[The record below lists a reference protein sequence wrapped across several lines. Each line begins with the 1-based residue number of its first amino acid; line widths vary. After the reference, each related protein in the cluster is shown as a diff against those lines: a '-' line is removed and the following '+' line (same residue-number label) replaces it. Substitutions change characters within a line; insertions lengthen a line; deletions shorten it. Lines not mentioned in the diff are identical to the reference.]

1 MSLFNRIL
9 SIGDVLSR
17 LPQLDTQVD
26 KLEAEDSISRDNS
39 QLRRS
44 FTRRCHDLY
53 KQIDEHKKRIR
64 DVKAK
69 ESTEEQRMTALEQLE
84 DLQVRLLRLAP
95 ERDRSS
101 DVASRSS
108 EGDTPGRGGD
118 KSTREKTPFSYEPA
132 TPSLGVQETP
142 VLVQTR
148 SFSTP
153 QPEVPTV
160 ATRRG
165 SIMYDAASEEEDEE
179 EKVQEEV
186 IEEETNAEL
195 EQEESRGREE
205 SLAPSV
211 TRITQLPP
219 QPQPRSEKKPS
230 SSAPPPEE
238 PARPTSASDATRP
251 PAAAKRIVAGGNTF
265 VVLANLQAAEQGDL
279 SISEGE
285 KLTIL
290 QTRPD
295 GWWTARNANG
305 ETGLVPKTFLRQ
317 ATAADEER
325 SAETPSQEVQ
335 QERAAASRPPASTAQ
350 PPPPITEP
358 IPKRRARC
366 LGDAQQLDPHLSF
379 ACHLTPRLSHSNIGF
394 HDLYW
399 NYHDD
404 KLRKRRVRVS
414 KLVRLVRLEGMPKEG
429 AVCLVRTALYDRST
443 KTGRQIVSNVHTI
456 RSQVKNRTWTFNTR
470 TDTTSSGVDYG
481 DFIVRS
487 NYNMDDV
494 VLLIEASHVV
504 QTQAGPEERSLG
516 IITIPLIM
524 KGDVVISN
532 KTYSEPMRGENIFDR
547 STTGGE
553 LTQYRIV
560 LKVLDV
566 PQELVPFVDS
576 MPDVLLFNPM
586 FVRLYFFFRRRAG
599 TTLLRDRDNPLSA
612 EVISDPLLAL
622 FPSVA
627 DQPDMMD
634 QLRNLWNAKLK
645 TIKNKSE
652 ADQAVAF
659 FQLFMNTAYCINKT
673 AVMPAYCIWDAK
685 GLAARHQVLKKC
697 EDMLREYRTSSRFLL
712 TEPCHPINVY
722 DYSFDLLGRHA
733 LD

>member
-1 MSLFNRIL
+1 MKLLAECLLFVDIHLFLL
-9 SIGDVLSR
+9 SDYIK
-17 LPQLDTQVD
+17 VD

-95 ERDRSS
+95 ERDRGS

-108 EGDTPGRGGD
+108 EGDTPGRGGER
-118 KSTREKTPFSYEPA
+118 STRDKTPVSYEPA
-132 TPSLGVQETP
+132 PPTLGAEETP

-165 SIMYDAASEEEDEE
+165 SIMYDAASEEDEEDE
-179 EKVQEEV
+179 KLQEEV
-186 IEEETNAEL
+186 IQEETNAEL
-195 EQEESRGREE
+195 AEEEGKGRGE
-205 SLAPSV
+205 SPAPSV
-211 TRITQLPP
+211 SKVTQLPP
-219 QPQPRSEKKPS
+219 QPQPRSERRAT

-238 PARPTSASDATRP
+238 PTRPTSASEAPRP
-251 PAAAKRIVAGGNTF
+251 PSGAKRLVAGGNVF
-265 VVLANLQAAEQGDL
+265 IVLANLQAAEQGDL
-279 SISEGE
+279 GIKEGE

-317 ATAADEER
+317 ATTADEER
-325 SAETPSQEVQ
+325 GAETHSQGVQ
-335 QERAAASRPPASTAQ
+335 QERATASRPPASAAQ
-350 PPPPITEP
+350 PPPLVAEP
-358 IPKRRARC
+358 
-366 LGDAQQLDPHLSF
+366 
-379 ACHLTPRLSHSNIGF
+379 
-394 HDLYW
+394 
-399 NYHDD
+399 
-404 KLRKRRVRVS
+404 LRKRRVRVS

-429 AVCLVRTALYDRST
+429 AVCLVRTALYDRSR

-504 QTQAGPEERSLG
+504 QTQTGLEERSLG
-516 IITIPLIM
+516 IMTIPLIL
-524 KGDVVISN
+524 KGEVVISN
-532 KTYSEPMRGENIFDR
+532 KTYSEPLRGENIFDR
-547 STTGGE
+547 STSGGE

-612 EVISDPLLAL
+612 EMISDPLLAL

>member
-1 MSLFNRIL
+1 MKLLAECLLFVDIQYYQNGRNWIL
-9 SIGDVLSR
+9 I
-17 LPQLDTQVD
+17 VD

-95 ERDRSS
+95 ERDRGS

-108 EGDTPGRGGD
+108 EGDTPGRGGER
-118 KSTREKTPFSYEPA
+118 STRDKTPVSYEPA
-132 TPSLGVQETP
+132 PPTLGAEETP

-165 SIMYDAASEEEDEE
+165 SIMYDAASEEDEEDE
-179 EKVQEEV
+179 KLQEEV
-186 IEEETNAEL
+186 IQEETNAEL
-195 EQEESRGREE
+195 AEEEGKGRGE
-205 SLAPSV
+205 SPAPSV
-211 TRITQLPP
+211 SKVTQLPP
-219 QPQPRSEKKPS
+219 QPQPRSERRAT

-238 PARPTSASDATRP
+238 PTRPTSASEAPRP
-251 PAAAKRIVAGGNTF
+251 PSGAKRLVAGGNVF
-265 VVLANLQAAEQGDL
+265 IVLANLQAAEQGDL
-279 SISEGE
+279 GIKEGE

-317 ATAADEER
+317 ATTADEER
-325 SAETPSQEVQ
+325 GAETHSQGVQ
-335 QERAAASRPPASTAQ
+335 QERATASRPPASAAQ
-350 PPPPITEP
+350 PPPLVAEP
-358 IPKRRARC
+358 
-366 LGDAQQLDPHLSF
+366 
-379 ACHLTPRLSHSNIGF
+379 
-394 HDLYW
+394 
-399 NYHDD
+399 
-404 KLRKRRVRVS
+404 LRKRRVRVS

-429 AVCLVRTALYDRST
+429 AVCLVRTALYDRSR

-504 QTQAGPEERSLG
+504 QTQTGLEERSLG
-516 IITIPLIM
+516 IMTIPLIL
-524 KGDVVISN
+524 KGEVVISN
-532 KTYSEPMRGENIFDR
+532 KTYSEPLRGENIFDR
-547 STTGGE
+547 STSGGE

-612 EVISDPLLAL
+612 EMISDPLLAL